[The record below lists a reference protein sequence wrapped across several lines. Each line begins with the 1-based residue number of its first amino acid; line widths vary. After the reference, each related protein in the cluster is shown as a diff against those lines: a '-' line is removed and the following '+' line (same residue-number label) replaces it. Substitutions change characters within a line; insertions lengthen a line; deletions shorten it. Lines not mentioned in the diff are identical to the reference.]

1 MSGLLAFSRLV
12 DWVNERIGR
21 LMGWLVLL
29 TVLVSA
35 SNAIARYGWN
45 RSSNAWLELQWY
57 LFGAVFL
64 LGAGYTLKSNEHI
77 RIDIINSRLSQR
89 SRNIVELIGHFL
101 FLLPLCVLMLYL
113 SIPFFWRAFLSGE
126 VSANAGGL
134 AIWPAKLLLPIG
146 FFLLFLQA
154 FSEIIKRIAF
164 MRGMI
169 EDPHNRAHAH

>member
-1 MSGLLAFSRLV
+1 M
-12 DWVNERIGR
+12 NERIGR

-126 VSANAGGL
+126 VSANAAVLRSGRRSCCCRS
-134 AIWPAKLLLPIG
+134 A
-146 FFLLFLQA
+146 FFSCSFRLSRKSSSASLSCA
-154 FSEIIKRIAF
+154 
-164 MRGMI
+164 G
-169 EDPHNRAHAH
+169 